1 MSMNEDRFIQRDR
14 MRFTKN
20 TLSSGLALLAILFNV
35 LYFVS
40 IYKSDVGSY
49 YYNIRMGASVLYNL
63 LFMLV
68 VFLCSEGV
76 KSYKSSFAWVLLV
89 IGALQ
94 SAHLL
99 PAAHGPHGGGHR
111 QQAEDHRHAERP
123 VHPGDRVSGGVGR
136 LLPAGGDRGHPK
148 EPRPGGPHGRPGT
161 EGRIRGEGYGNAE
174 LTAS

>member
-49 YYNIRMGASVLYNL
+49 YYNILMGASVLYNL

-68 VFLCSEGV
+68 VFLSSEGV
-76 KSYKSSFAWVLLV
+76 KGYKLSFAFVLLV
-89 IGALQ
+89 VGALQ
-94 SAHLL
+94 ILRIFIL
-99 PAAHGPHGGGHR
+99 PARAHAAVVTISK
-111 QQAEDHRHAERP
+111 QKTIVMQTAQF
-123 VHPGDRVSGGVGR
+123 VRVVIYLSASAACCFVAGAVG
-136 LLPAGGDRGHPK
+136 
-148 EPRPGGPHGRPGT
+148 
-161 EGRIRGEGYGNAE
+161 IRKSRALAAHMATLEQKA
-174 LTAS
+174 A

>member
-94 SAHLL
+94 IARIFYL
-99 PAAHGPHGGGHR
+99 P
-111 QQAEDHRHAERP
+111 
-123 VHPGDRVSGGVGR
+123 
-136 LLPAGGDRGHPK
+136 
-148 EPRPGGPHGRPGT
+148 
-161 EGRIRGEGYGNAE
+161 
-174 LTAS
+174 LTAHTTVVTVSKQKTIVMQNAQFIRVIVYLAASGAC